1 MDGADKRAWHLYC
14 GLLAAGMSGVLVGRT
29 SLVQGEAMA
38 ESHSPARSWRDHKAL
53 AALAALLSGADYW
66 RLKLVRPGARRVV
79 GRLAPG
85 PEDAVV
91 VNFLYALPLL
101 PRVGQPFRLLVDT
114 HNYDPACFRALAAE
128 ASNLLLRWL
137 CYRAAHCSER
147 ALRELPF
154 GTTLVHVSGRDACL
168 YRQHRPDL
176 QHVVV
181 ENGTSVRPRSAMPDY
196 SPGIKRILLFVGSL
210 SAQMNQD
217 ALSHFATR
225 FWPSLRTTT
234 EFRVAGSA
242 PPARLMALCSQLGW
256 RLFPNV
262 EERFLDQLYAEAH
275 FAVLPFSYGEGS
287 KLKLF
292 EACGRGVPVLST
304 RAGVVGVPRLAPLVK
319 VGDGASVWQRETE
332 RAPAPSAEDINATLA
347 FAEEFSWPNLAR
359 KFLRAIEHSKPV
371 QPGGRT

>member
-1 MDGADKRAWHLYC
+1 M
-14 GLLAAGMSGVLVGRT
+14 
-29 SLVQGEAMA
+29 
-38 ESHSPARSWRDHKAL
+38 
-53 AALAALLSGADYW
+53 
-66 RLKLVRPGARRVV
+66 
-79 GRLAPG
+79 
-85 PEDAVV
+85 
-91 VNFLYALPLL
+91 
-101 PRVGQPFRLLVDT
+101 
-114 HNYDPACFRALAAE
+114 
-128 ASNLLLRWL
+128 
-137 CYRAAHCSER
+137 
-147 ALRELPF
+147 
-154 GTTLVHVSGRDACL
+154 
-168 YRQHRPDL
+168 
-176 QHVVV
+176 
-181 ENGTSVRPRSAMPDY
+181 
-196 SPGIKRILLFVGSL
+196 I
-210 SAQMNQD
+210 
-217 ALSHFATR
+217 ATR

-304 RAGVVGVPRLAPLVK
+304 RAGVVGVPRLPPLVK
-319 VGDGASVWQRETE
+319 VGDEASVWQRETE